1 MNKFDWD
8 DGNREKCARR
18 VPLREIEALIDDSQT
33 LIAGDP
39 YEEETRFGA
48 IGRNSKGRPLFV
60 VLTMRERD
68 GQLYVRPISARYMH
82 RNEGR

>member
-1 MNKFDWD
+1 MSRFDWD

-18 VPLREIEALIDDSQT
+18 VPLREIEALIDDSRT

-39 YEEETRFGA
+39 YEGETRFRA
-48 IGRNSKGRPLFV
+48 IGRNSEGRPLFV
-60 VLTMRERD
+60 VFTMRERE